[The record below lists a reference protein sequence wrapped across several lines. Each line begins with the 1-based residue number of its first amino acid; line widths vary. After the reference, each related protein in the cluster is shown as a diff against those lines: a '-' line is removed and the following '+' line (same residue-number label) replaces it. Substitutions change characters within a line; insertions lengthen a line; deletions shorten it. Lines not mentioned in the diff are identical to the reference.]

1 MIRYQLSSVC
11 GNEDRNIF
19 SKEEKN
25 KVINYTQYLIIILI
39 FQKFFFYH

>member
-19 SKEEKN
+19 SKEE
-25 KVINYTQYLIIILI
+25 YLIIILI